1 MRQLSRQLVQAQE
14 EERRSIARELHDE
27 VGQMLTGLRMELKSL
42 QRLQSSPKELF
53 DARLDKTKSLIE
65 KTVRSVRGLAMGLRP
80 SMLDDLGLRPALEW
94 QSREFERL
102 YEIPVALTLSE
113 SIDFLPEDHRIT
125 IYRIIQEA
133 LTNCA
138 RHAQAKNIDVEVLDK
153 QGTIQ
158 ITIADDGVGFTRYS
172 RTGPGLGLLGIQE
185 RVHHL
190 GGLFEVKPREGG
202 GTVLVAEI
210 PSEDM
215 VMGMPEARIL
225 VADDHSIVRKG
236 LRSILEDEASFEIVG
251 EASNGREAVKL
262 CEAEQPDVAILDVGM
277 PQLNGIEVVVHLQKV
292 SPRTKALMLSMHCDE
307 TYILRALNAGA
318 RGYLLKDTAEDEV
331 VPAIRNL
338 MRGASY
344 FSPAI
349 RHAFRK
355 SIYDICAN
363 GDCRILMT
371 QLTDREREV
380 LQLLA
385 EGRSNKEVA
394 SMLDVGVSTVDTHR
408 MNLMQKLNLHST
420 AEIVLYAVRKK
431 LIT

>member
-1 MRQLSRQLVQAQE
+1 
-14 EERRSIARELHDE
+14 
-27 VGQMLTGLRMELKSL
+27 
-42 QRLQSSPKELF
+42 
-53 DARLDKTKSLIE
+53 
-65 KTVRSVRGLAMGLRP
+65 
-80 SMLDDLGLRPALEW
+80 
-94 QSREFERL
+94 
-102 YEIPVALTLSE
+102 
-113 SIDFLPEDHRIT
+113 
-125 IYRIIQEA
+125 
-133 LTNCA
+133 
-138 RHAQAKNIDVEVLDK
+138 
-153 QGTIQ
+153 
-158 ITIADDGVGFTRYS
+158 
-172 RTGPGLGLLGIQE
+172 
-185 RVHHL
+185 
-190 GGLFEVKPREGG
+190 
-202 GTVLVAEI
+202 
-210 PSEDM
+210 
-215 VMGMPEARIL
+215 MPEARIL

-349 RHAFRK
+349 GHAFSEEYLRHLRK
-355 SIYDICAN
+355 RGLQDSYD
-363 GDCRILMT
+363 T
-371 QLTDREREV
+371 LTDREREV